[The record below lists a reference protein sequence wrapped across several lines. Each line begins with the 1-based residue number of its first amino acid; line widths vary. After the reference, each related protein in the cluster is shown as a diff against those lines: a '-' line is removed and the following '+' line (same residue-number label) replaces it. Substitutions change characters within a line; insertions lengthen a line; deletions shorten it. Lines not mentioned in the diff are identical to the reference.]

1 MGTVLVTGAS
11 GFIGRPTVE
20 RLVAAGHEVHAVV
33 RQRPADADTRLH
45 WHEVDLHDHGR
56 VETLLAS
63 LEPERALHLAWD
75 VSPGFASSP
84 ENVRWAAS
92 SLVLLRALGEVG
104 CKRVV
109 TAGTCFE
116 YDWTLGV
123 CHEADTP
130 TKPSTLYGAAKLAVS
145 STAIAAAEQI
155 GMEVAVGRVFFLF
168 GPGEPSGK
176 LVAHVVRS
184 LVRGERAA
192 CTAGE
197 QLRDYLYVDDV
208 AAGLAA
214 LVGSDVTGAVN
225 IGRGE
230 GTRVAD
236 LVTLIGEVAGRPELV
251 GLGDRETP
259 AGEPPEIV
267 ADTTRLRTEVGAP
280 APLPL
285 EDAVQRTVAWWRDL
299 ATTVAD

>member
-1 MGTVLVTGAS
+1 MATVLVTGAS
-11 GFIGRPTVE
+11 GFIGRPTVD
-20 RLVAAGHEVHAVV
+20 RLVASGYEAHAVV
-33 RQRPADADTRLH
+33 RQRPADADMRLH
-45 WHEVDLHDHGR
+45 WHEVDLHDHYG
-56 VETLLAS
+56 VGQLLAA
-63 LEPERALHLAWD
+63 LKPDRALHLAWD
-75 VSPGFASSP
+75 GRQRAASGL

-92 SLVLLRALGEVG
+92 SLLLLRALGEVG
-104 CKRVV
+104 CERVV

-116 YDWTLGV
+116 YDWARGV

-130 TKPSTLYGAAKLAVS
+130 TQPSTLYGAAKLAVS
-145 STAIAAAEQI
+145 STAIAAGEEI

-168 GPGEPSGK
+168 GPGEPSRK

-208 AAGLAA
+208 AAALAA
-214 LVGSDVTGAVN
+214 LVDSDVTGAVN

-251 GLGDRETP
+251 GLGDRESP
-259 AGEPPEIV
+259 AWEPPEIV

-285 EDAVQRTVAWWRDL
+285 EDAVQRTVAWWRQR